1 MSQSNHSL
9 KPHFADTGKSTL
21 AKTTYNLNFDKF
33 DGSSFLADAN
43 RTLERH
49 DGLLACFWKEETLEN
64 YENLP
69 GKVILHCKGNPL
81 ALKVLGSSLCDR
93 STEVIPYLKTLILKD
108 CIKLARIYESIG
120 FLDGLVYLNLRDC
133 KNLRNLPES
142 FCMLKSLEK
151 LIISRCSKL
160 VPTVIELGK
169 LESLTTLQADG
180 INFGQL
186 AAVGN
191 ENSWRCLSLKSQQ
204 ELLPSLITLKTVR
217 CSSLETVTNLPN
229 LMTTV
234 FLDVMKSESLSEI
247 SGIFK
252 LNSIDSFE
260 VELLN
265 ILILFLN
272 LDENRLDTMVEIF
285 NRFTSTKRIYSVQQG
300 LYEFGIFSNYFPENE
315 VPRWFSNKSEQ
326 RLLTCNV
333 DSLPNIAGS
342 GAGVEK
348 EDEDDSIF
356 NFDDDEDKEAT
367 LIEIEKLFERSW

>member
-49 DGLLACFWKEETLEN
+49 DGLHAFGKEKTLED

-69 GKVILHCKGNPL
+69 GKVILHCKGNSL
-81 ALKVLGSSLCDR
+81 ALNVLGSSLCDR
-93 STEVIPYLKTLILKD
+93 STEVI
-108 CIKLARIYESIG
+108 YESIG
-120 FLDGLVYLNLRDC
+120 CLDGLVYLNLRDC

-151 LIISRCSKL
+151 LIISGCSKL

-234 FLDVMKSESLSEI
+234 CLDVMKSESLSEI

-265 ILILFLN
+265 ILVLFLN
-272 LDENRLDTMVEIF
+272 LDENTLDTMVEIF

-300 LYEFGIFSNYFPENE
+300 LYEFGIFSNYFQENE

-367 LIEIEKLFERSW
+367 LVEIEKLFERSW